1 MAHCPPALLK
11 DLAALF
17 ADLRRWPGVVEKSRT
32 VFYARRQPLL
42 HFHLTRE
49 GEPRADVR
57 GRDGWTSLA
66 LPTPITATSR
76 RALRRLVEARY
87 REREPARRSAARR

>member
-11 DLAALF
+11 DLATLF
-17 ADLRRWPGVVEKSRT
+17 ADLRRWPGVVEKSRA
-32 VFYARRQPLL
+32 VFYARRLPLL

-49 GEPRADVR
+49 GERRADVR
-57 GRDGWTSLA
+57 GRDGWTPPE
-66 LPTPITATSR
+66 LPPPMTATSR

>member
-1 MAHCPPALLK
+1 M
-11 DLAALF
+11 
-17 ADLRRWPGVVEKSRT
+17 ADLRRWPGVVERSRA

-49 GEPRADVR
+49 GARRADVR
-57 GRDGWTSLA
+57 GRDGWTSLE
-66 LPTPITATSR
+66 LPTPITAASR

>member
-11 DLAALF
+11 DLAPLF
-17 ADLRRWPGVVEKSRT
+17 AELRRWPGVVEKSPA
-32 VFYARRQPLL
+32 VFYARHQPLL

-49 GEPRADVR
+49 GERRADVR

-66 LPTPITATSR
+66 VPTPITATSR
-76 RALRRLVEARY
+76 RALRLLVEARY
-87 REREPARRSAARR
+87 LEREPARRSAARR